1 VGADVRDG
9 NGTTRT
15 VNWCGCLVQEPHSA
29 VRALGF
35 LPNEGHGVFG
45 TRFNFNSLHA
55 IF

>member
-1 VGADVRDG
+1 MGADVRDG